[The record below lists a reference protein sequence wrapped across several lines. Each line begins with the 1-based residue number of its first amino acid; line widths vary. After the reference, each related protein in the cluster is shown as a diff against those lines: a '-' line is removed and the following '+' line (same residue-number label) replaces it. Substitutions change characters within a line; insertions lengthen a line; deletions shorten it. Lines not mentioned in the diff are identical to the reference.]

1 MVNAFILLAVVLSAG
16 NEEFQGRVTSV
27 LEGDTIV
34 VMNGRRPTRVKLVGV
49 DAPEPGQPF
58 ADKARQFT
66 SSVVTRKRVLV
77 RVKETDRLGRVT
89 GEVVLPVG
97 KSVHEQLLTAGL
109 AWHDVHSSAGDENLA
124 KLEADAKKH
133 KRGLWSASN
142 PIAPWDWRDR
152 KRGHRPEGYR
162 PPGSTAQQA
171 N

>member
-1 MVNAFILLAVVLSAG
+1 MFVSMTLMVAFLLGG
-16 NEEFQGRVTSV
+16 NDEFQGRVTSA
-27 LEGDTIV
+27 LEGDTII

-89 GEVVLPVG
+89 GEVILPDG
-97 KSVHEQLLTAGL
+97 KSVHEQLLAAGL
-109 AWHDVHSSAGDENLA
+109 AWHDLHTSSNDEELA
-124 KLEADAKKH
+124 ALEAEAKQA
-133 KRGLWSASN
+133 KRGLWAASN
-142 PIAPWDWRDR
+142 PIAPWDWRER
-152 KRGHRPEGYR
+152 KRGYRAEGYR
-162 PPGSTAQQA
+162 PPGSSRQQA